1 MTRFKTVSIAL
12 LILLPLLS
20 FIYSL
25 SAGSLGF
32 FIYSL
37 AGTVAPGLTGLL
49 IHYFG
54 QMPAKTQSE

>member
-1 MTRFKTVSIAL
+1 MFNLKTVSIAL

-20 FIYSL
+20 LMYSL

-37 AGTVAPGLTGLL
+37 TGTLVPGLTGLL

-54 QMPAKTQSE
+54 RMTAKT

>member
-1 MTRFKTVSIAL
+1 MFRLKTVSIAL

-20 FIYSL
+20 LIYSL
-25 SAGSLGF
+25 STGSLGF

-49 IHYFG
+49 MHYFG
-54 QMPAKTQSE
+54 QMTVKT